1 MTTPKPPFLTLKRR
15 KENDEDGY
23 LLLQNKSK
31 DFNLVTFQC
40 S

>member
-15 KENDEDGY
+15 KENDEDGD
-23 LLLQNKSK
+23 LLKQNKLKSK
-31 DFNLVTFQC
+31 RIL